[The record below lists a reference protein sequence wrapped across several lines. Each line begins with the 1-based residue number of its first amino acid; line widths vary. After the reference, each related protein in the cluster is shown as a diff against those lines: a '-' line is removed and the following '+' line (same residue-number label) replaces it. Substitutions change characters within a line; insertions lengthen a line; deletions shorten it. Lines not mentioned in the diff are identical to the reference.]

1 MTIATFFFSRKQTQ
15 RLIAQGV
22 LLKKVRSKNQTKM
35 ILPSQMTEMPETETM
50 MNENQNADRNYQRD
64 YDYDD
69 DEHRCGVGGYGGSS
83 WFEW

>member
-1 MTIATFFFSRKQTQ
+1 MMIATLIFSRRQTQ

-50 MNENQNADRNYQRD
+50 MNENQNADRNYQRY

-69 DEHRCGVGGYGGSS
+69 DEIRCGVGGYGGSS

>member
-1 MTIATFFFSRKQTQ
+1 MQ

-35 ILPSQMTEMPETETM
+35 IIPSQMTEFRDRDHDEKK
-50 MNENQNADRNYQRD
+50 QN
-64 YDYDD
+64 YDD

-83 WFEW
+83 WF

>member
-1 MTIATFFFSRKQTQ
+1 
-15 RLIAQGV
+15 
-22 LLKKVRSKNQTKM
+22 M

-69 DEHRCGVGGYGGSS
+69 GEHRCGVGGYGCSS

>member
-1 MTIATFFFSRKQTQ
+1 MSHRSNVVSV
-15 RLIAQGV
+15 LI
-22 LLKKVRSKNQTKM
+22 LRRFPLKENTQTKM